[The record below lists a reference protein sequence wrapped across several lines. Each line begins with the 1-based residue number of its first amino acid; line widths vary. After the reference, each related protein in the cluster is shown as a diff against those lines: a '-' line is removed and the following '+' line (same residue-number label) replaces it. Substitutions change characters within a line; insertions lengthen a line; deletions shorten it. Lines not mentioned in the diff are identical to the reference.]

1 VNEIKTINILSPGDH
16 SVGIPDFRLELKDHA
31 CELIADMMVF
41 AEEDRKEVVEEF
53 REKLQEAFAVVCDS
67 PIYVYFNDERIVE
80 Y

>member
-1 VNEIKTINILSPGDH
+1 
-16 SVGIPDFRLELKDHA
+16 
-31 CELIADMMVF
+31 MMVF